1 MQHNESNNQPGG
13 FRKMLKEKG
22 YYILLTLCIV
32 AVGVSGAVFVSSALR
47 QNQEAQETLSI
58 PAKATDPDQ
67 DTKTPQQTPAST
79 QTSPA
84 TPQGGTQSGTQ
95 GGTQSQPQTGSS
107 TAIAESVT
115 VAPVSGTVIGDYAME
130 ALAYNA
136 TTQDWRVHNGVDL
149 AAAEGETVMAAR
161 DGTVTAVYEDEA
173 YGTTVVIQHDDG
185 YTTHYCN
192 LAEGPAVSAGQAVAA
207 GDAIGVVGR
216 TAVLELGED
225 SHLHFAVFLDGA
237 PVDPNEFLA

>member
-47 QNQEAQETLSI
+47 QSQEAQETLSI

-192 LAEGPAVSAGQAVAA
+192 LAEGPAVSAGQTVAA

-237 PVDPNEFLA
+237 PVDPNEFLT

>member
-1 MQHNESNNQPGG
+1 MQHNESNHQPGG

-95 GGTQSQPQTGSS
+95 SQSQPQTGSS

>member
-47 QNQEAQETLSI
+47 QSQEAQETLSI

-67 DTKTPQQTPAST
+67 DTKTPQQSPAST

-95 GGTQSQPQTGSS
+95 SQSQPQTGSS

-115 VAPVSGTVIGDYAME
+115 VAPVSGTVIGAYAME

-192 LAEGPAVSAGQAVAA
+192 LAEGPAVSAGQTVAA

-237 PVDPNEFLA
+237 PVDPNEFFT

>member
-1 MQHNESNNQPGG
+1 MMQHNESNNQPGG

-32 AVGVSGAVFVSSALR
+32 AVGASGVVFVTGALR

-58 PAKATDPDQ
+58 PAKATDPERDT
-67 DTKTPQQTPAST
+67 TKTQQTPASA
-79 QTSPA
+79 QTKPDTS
-84 TPQGGTQSGTQ
+84 QDG
-95 GGTQSQPQTGSS
+95 QSQTEPMPQTGSS
-107 TAIAESVT
+107 AAAAETVT
-115 VAPVSGTVIGDYAME
+115 VAPVSGAVIGGYAVE

-149 AAAEGETVMAAR
+149 AAAEGETVLAAR
-161 DGTVTAVYEDEA
+161 DGTVTAVYDDEA

-192 LAEGPAVSAGQAVAA
+192 LAEGPAVSAGQTVSA
-207 GDAIGVVGR
+207 GDVVGTVGR
-216 TAVLELGED
+216 TAVLEVGED
-225 SHLHFAVFLDGA
+225 PHLHFAVFLDGA
-237 PVDPNEFLA
+237 SVDPSDFLA

>member
-84 TPQGGTQSGTQ
+84 TPQGGTQSGPQ
-95 GGTQSQPQTGSS
+95 SQSQPQTGSS

>member
-1 MQHNESNNQPGG
+1 MQQNESNNQPGG

-47 QNQEAQETLSI
+47 QSQEAQETLSI

-79 QTSPA
+79 QTSPT

-95 GGTQSQPQTGSS
+95 SQSQPQTGSS

-192 LAEGPAVSAGQAVAA
+192 LAEGPAVSAGQTVAA

-237 PVDPNEFLA
+237 PVDPNEFLT

>member
-1 MQHNESNNQPGG
+1 MQQNESNNQPGG

-47 QNQEAQETLSI
+47 QSQEAQETLSI

-79 QTSPA
+79 QTSPT
-84 TPQGGTQSGTQ
+84 TPQGGTQSWTQ
-95 GGTQSQPQTGSS
+95 SQSQPQTGSS

-192 LAEGPAVSAGQAVAA
+192 LAEGPAVSAGQTVAA

-237 PVDPNEFLA
+237 PVDPNEFLT